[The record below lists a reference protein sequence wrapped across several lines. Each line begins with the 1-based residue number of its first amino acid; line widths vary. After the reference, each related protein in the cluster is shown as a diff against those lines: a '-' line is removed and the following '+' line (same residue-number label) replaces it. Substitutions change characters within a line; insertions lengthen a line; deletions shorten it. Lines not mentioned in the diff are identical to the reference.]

1 VIAANISRTP
11 GNNTEG
17 AAMSKRHTRVFGFA
31 VLALAS
37 AMAAHGLAQGQQP
50 PKVQIPQSGV
60 PQIMTIEGAFVRA
73 AYNNEGYVIL
83 GYRLANDSVGEPWM
97 LLDVGM
103 TLREG
108 VKNQT
113 LTRDKVSLDTPDG
126 QKVPLPS
133 NEDFQKA
140 NLAALER
147 RSTITKDS
155 INYFPPMAS
164 QACRVGFFAELQQRA
179 MAYDQVELSPTRACL
194 GKLFFPIPGGIK
206 HGQYWLNVKLDG
218 SLIRVPLRI
227 LTKDE
232 EKMLN
237 KNFKS
242 IQKQVEEAFAPK
254 KK

>member
-1 VIAANISRTP
+1 MSSRL
-11 GNNTEG
+11 
-17 AAMSKRHTRVFGFA
+17 SRVL
-31 VLALAS
+31 VLAVVALVS
-37 AMAAHGLAQGQQP
+37 AAAAHVMAQGQQP
-50 PKVQIPQSGV
+50 PKVKIPESGV

-83 GYRLANDSVGEPWM
+83 GYRLANESVGEPWM

-103 TLREG
+103 TVRDSVRNYKLTREG
-108 VKNQT
+108 VW
-113 LTRDKVSLDTPDG
+113 LDTPDG

-133 NEDFQKA
+133 NAEFQQA
-140 NLAALER
+140 NLMALER

-155 INYFPPMAS
+155 ISYFPPLANGP
-164 QACRVGFFAELQQRA
+164 CRIGFFAELAQRA
-179 MAYDQVELSPTRACL
+179 MSFDMVELSPTRACL
-194 GKLFFPIPGGIK
+194 GKLYFPIPGGIK
-206 HGQYWLNVKLDG
+206 YGQYWLNVKFEQ

-232 EKMLN
+232 EKLLN

-242 IQKQVEEAFAPK
+242 IKQQVEEAFSPK

>member
-1 VIAANISRTP
+1 MN
-11 GNNTEG
+11 
-17 AAMSKRHTRVFGFA
+17 KKHTRVFVFA

-37 AMAAHGLAQGQQP
+37 AMAAHGVAQGQQP
-50 PKVQIPQSGV
+50 PKVKIPESGV

-83 GYRLANDSVGEPWM
+83 GYRLANTSVGEPWM

-103 TLREG
+103 TLRNN
-108 VKNQT
+108 VPNYKLLRNA
-113 LTRDKVSLDTPDG
+113 VSLETPDG
-126 QKVPLPS
+126 QTVPMPS
-133 NEDFQKA
+133 NADFQKA

-147 RSTITKDS
+147 RSQITNDS
-155 INYFPPMAS
+155 INYFPPLAN
-164 QACRVGFFAELQQRA
+164 QACRIGFFAELQQRA
-179 MAYDQVELSPTRACL
+179 MSWDEVELSPTRACL

-206 HGQYWLNVKLDG
+206 YGQYWLNVKFQK

-232 EKMLN
+232 EKLLN

-242 IQKQVEEAFAPK
+242 IQKQVEEAFAPPK
-254 KK
+254 K